1 MPKSAF
7 DQGRSPA
14 PMSIVTTKSSVK
26 NLSYS
31 LLLVLGCVGLPL
43 SSAEAQPEEL
53 LADPNPLAYPT
64 SVEAVEIDEIREL
77 TLEAAIELVY
87 ANSPDLQ
94 TALLELEQAE
104 AGLAEARAA
113 YWPTVTSSA
122 DVTTRETD
130 SVTTDFGTS
139 GSDGLDTA
147 LNAVV
152 QLDYD
157 LFTSG
162 QRVANLRAAKEQVRF
177 SELEVSRRQEE
188 LRLTAATL
196 YYDLQESG
204 EQIRINGAFLD
215 EAQQNLRD
223 NRIRQEEGVGT
234 RFDVLRAEVQFANAR
249 QALIQS
255 QSQQRI
261 ARRDLARLLNL
272 PPQVGIRS
280 TAVERAEDWTL
291 SLEESIVAALENR
304 VELEQQLR
312 QREIAQQQARAIRAG
327 NRPQVGLFA
336 NYSWSDLLDDSSDD
350 YRFGARIDWILTDG
364 GRARSQARQQ
374 ELAASIAEESFA
386 ETVDQVR
393 FQVEESYYTL
403 RANEENIET
412 ARVAVN
418 QAREALV
425 LANLRLDAGV
435 GTQLDVLTAQSELT
449 EAEGNLVSALLGYN
463 RALAALQRAVSNLRT
478 TL

>member
-1 MPKSAF
+1 MRPSRTCGTTAF
-7 DQGRSPA
+7 
-14 PMSIVTTKSSVK
+14 
-26 NLSYS
+26 
-31 LLLVLGCVGLPL
+31 
-43 SSAEAQPEEL
+43 
-53 LADPNPLAYPT
+53 
-64 SVEAVEIDEIREL
+64 
-77 TLEAAIELVY
+77 
-87 ANSPDLQ
+87 
-94 TALLELEQAE
+94 
-104 AGLAEARAA
+104 AR
-113 YWPTVTSSA
+113 
-122 DVTTRETD
+122 R
-130 SVTTDFGTS
+130 
-139 GSDGLDTA
+139 
-147 LNAVV
+147 
-152 QLDYD
+152 
-157 LFTSG
+157 
-162 QRVANLRAAKEQVRF
+162 K
-177 SELEVSRRQEE
+177 
-188 LRLTAATL
+188 
-196 YYDLQESG
+196 
-204 EQIRINGAFLD
+204 
-215 EAQQNLRD
+215 
-223 NRIRQEEGVGT
+223 GVGT

-272 PPQVGIRS
+272 PPRLGIRS

-350 YRFGARIDWILTDG
+350 YQFGARIDWILTDG